1 MSFFLFFFF
10 FWNCFIVHCD
20 TYSEIEIRWR
30 SNAEIVEWQ
39 MNVGVDDPRLLDD
52 N

>member
-10 FWNCFIVHCD
+10 FLELFWNCL
-20 TYSEIEIRWR
+20 EIEIRWR